1 MNTWLRHHL
10 YAIRIAA
17 RRLLGTPFSSLTN
30 IMVIALVLTLPLLA
44 SAILVSME
52 PLARNISV
60 NPAISLFMN
69 DTTTIERT
77 RDLAK
82 QLQDEHSQ
90 SILTLEV
97 IDKAQALQ
105 SLKASESW
113 SDALK
118 VLPQNPLPHSIII
131 TLSDEASPTEMAEQ
145 LAQAWSQ
152 LPEVDVLQFDSA
164 WVQKLEA
171 ILSFIRIVLGLLAA
185 GVALIVI
192 TTIFN
197 TVRMQAL
204 VQRDEIAVARL
215 VGATE
220 SFVRRPF
227 LYFGALTGLTAGL
240 LAVLLSTLTLSVLN
254 QAITL
259 LSSSYGIPFS
269 FTLPPASWLALTIAL
284 VMIIAATAARW
295 SVTRHSHF

>member
-10 YAIRIAA
+10 YAIHIAA

-77 RDLAK
+77 RELAK

-164 WVQKLEA
+164 WIQKLEA

>member
-1 MNTWLRHHL
+1 MSTWLRHHL

-30 IMVIALVLTLPLLA
+30 IMVIALVLTLPLLT

-52 PLARNISV
+52 PLARNIPV

-69 DTTTIERT
+69 NTTTIERT
-77 RDLAK
+77 RELAK

-97 IDKAQALQ
+97 VDKAQALQ

-131 TLSDEASPTEMAEQ
+131 TLSDKASPTEMAEQ
-145 LAQAWSQ
+145 LAQVWSQ

-240 LAVLLSTLTLSVLN
+240 LAVLLSTLTLGFLN

-259 LSSSYGIPFS
+259 LSSSYGIPFNFS
-269 FTLPPASWLALTIAL
+269 LPPASWLALTIAL

>member
-1 MNTWLRHHL
+1 MSTWLRHHL

-30 IMVIALVLTLPLLA
+30 IIVIALVLTLPLLT

-69 DTTTIERT
+69 NTTTIERT
-77 RDLAK
+77 RELAK

-97 IDKAQALQ
+97 VDKAQALQ

-131 TLSDEASPTEMAEQ
+131 TLSDKASPTEMAEQ
-145 LAQAWSQ
+145 LAQVWSQ

-240 LAVLLSTLTLSVLN
+240 LAVLLSALTLGFLN

-259 LSSSYGIPFS
+259 LSSSYGIPFNFS
-269 FTLPPASWLALTIAL
+269 LPPASWLALTIAL

>member
-1 MNTWLRHHL
+1 MSTWLRHHL

-30 IMVIALVLTLPLLA
+30 IIVIALVLTLPLLA

-60 NPAISLFMN
+60 NPAISLFMKE
-69 DTTTIERT
+69 TTTIEQT
-77 RDLAK
+77 RAVAS
-82 QLQDEHSQ
+82 QLQNEHSQ

-97 IDKAQALQ
+97 IDKADALK
-105 SLKASESW
+105 SLKASETW

-118 VLPQNPLPHSIII
+118 VLPQNPLPHSIVI
-131 TLSDEASPTEMAEQ
+131 TLSDEASATETAEQ
-145 LAQAWSQ
+145 LAQAWSKR
-152 LPEVDVLQFDSA
+152 PEVDLLQFDSA
-164 WVQKLEA
+164 WIQKLEA
-171 ILSFIRIVLGLLAA
+171 ILYFIRIVLGLLAA

-192 TTIFN
+192 TTVFN

-227 LYFGALTGLTAGL
+227 LYFGAITGMTAGL
-240 LAVLLSTLTLSVLN
+240 LAVLLTTITLGFLN

-259 LSSSYGIPFS
+259 LSNSYGVPFS
-269 FTLPPASWLALTIAL
+269 FTLPPVSWLVLTIAL
-284 VMIIAATAARW
+284 VMLVAATAARW

>member
-77 RDLAK
+77 RELAK

>member
-1 MNTWLRHHL
+1 MSTWLRHHL

-30 IMVIALVLTLPLLA
+30 IIVIALVLTLPLLA

-60 NPAISLFMN
+60 NPAISLFMKE
-69 DTTTIERT
+69 TTTIEQT
-77 RDLAK
+77 RAVAS
-82 QLQDEHSQ
+82 QLQNEHSQ

-97 IDKAQALQ
+97 IDKADALK
-105 SLKASESW
+105 SLKASETW

-118 VLPQNPLPHSIII
+118 VLPQNPLPHSIVI
-131 TLSDEASPTEMAEQ
+131 TLSDEASATETAEQ
-145 LAQAWSQ
+145 LAQAWSKR
-152 LPEVDVLQFDSA
+152 PEVDLLQFDSA
-164 WVQKLEA
+164 WIQKLEA
-171 ILSFIRIVLGLLAA
+171 ILYFIRIVLGLLAA

-192 TTIFN
+192 TTVFN

-227 LYFGALTGLTAGL
+227 LYFGAITGMTAGL
-240 LAVLLSTLTLSVLN
+240 LAVLLTTITLGFLN

-259 LSSSYGIPFS
+259 LSNSYGVPFS
-269 FTLPPASWLALTIAL
+269 FTLPPVSWLVLTITL
-284 VMIIAATAARW
+284 VMLVAATAARW

>member
-30 IMVIALVLTLPLLA
+30 IIVIALVLTLPLLA
-44 SAILVSME
+44 SAMLVSMQ

-60 NPAISLFMN
+60 NPAISLFMK
-69 DTTTIERT
+69 DATTIEQT
-77 RDLAK
+77 HALAT
-82 QLQDEHSQ
+82 QLKNEHSQ

-97 IDKAQALQ
+97 IDKAEALQ

-131 TLSDEASPTEMAEQ
+131 TLSDEASPTETAEQ
-145 LAQAWSQ
+145 LAEIWSK
-152 LPEVDVLQFDSA
+152 LPDVDLVQFDSA

-227 LYFGALTGLTAGL
+227 LYFGAITGLTAGL
-240 LAVLLSTLTLSVLN
+240 LAVLLTSITLGFLN

-259 LSSSYGIPFS
+259 LSNSYGIPFNVA
-269 FTLPPASWLALTIAL
+269 LPSASWLALTIAL
-284 VMIIAATAARW
+284 VMLIAATAARW

>member
-1 MNTWLRHHL
+1 MSTWLRHHL

-30 IMVIALVLTLPLLA
+30 IMVIALVLTLPLLT

-69 DTTTIERT
+69 NTTTIERT
-77 RDLAK
+77 RELAK

-97 IDKAQALQ
+97 VDKAQALQ

-131 TLSDEASPTEMAEQ
+131 TLSDKASPTEMAEQ
-145 LAQAWSQ
+145 LAQVWSQ

-240 LAVLLSTLTLSVLN
+240 LAVLLSTLTLGFLN

-259 LSSSYGIPFS
+259 LSSSYGIPFNFS
-269 FTLPPASWLALTIAL
+269 LPPASWLALTIAL

>member
-1 MNTWLRHHL
+1 MSTWLRHHL

-30 IMVIALVLTLPLLA
+30 IMVIALVLTLPLLT

-69 DTTTIERT
+69 NTTTIERT
-77 RDLAK
+77 RELAK

-97 IDKAQALQ
+97 VDKAQALQ

-145 LAQAWSQ
+145 LAQVWSQ

-240 LAVLLSTLTLSVLN
+240 LAVLLSTLTLGFLN

-259 LSSSYGIPFS
+259 LSSSYGIPFNFS
-269 FTLPPASWLALTIAL
+269 LPPASWLALTIAL